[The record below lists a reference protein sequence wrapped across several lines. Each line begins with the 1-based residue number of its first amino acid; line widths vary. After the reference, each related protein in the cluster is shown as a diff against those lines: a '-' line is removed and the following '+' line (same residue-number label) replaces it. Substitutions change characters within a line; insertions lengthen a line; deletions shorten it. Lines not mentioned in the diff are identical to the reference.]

1 MAKPLSLPL
10 QTLYAELVE
19 RAAVA
24 RLQADFPVRGSFF
37 TTSIQ
42 RRPYWYFQGQQQDGR
57 RTKRYVGPD
66 TPELQ
71 ASIQAH
77 REAKDD
83 YRQRRELVSA
93 LTRAGLKAPDALTG
107 RVLEALANAGV
118 FRVRAVVVGTVA
130 YQCYSGLLG
139 VKLGASNAMTSDLDL
154 AQFPSISIAV
164 DDM

>member
-10 QTLYAELVE
+10 QTLYAELID

-24 RLQADFPVRGSFF
+24 RLQADFPVQGSFF

-42 RRPYWYFQGQQQDGR
+42 GRQQDGQ

-71 ASIQAH
+71 ATIRAH